1 MHPKHIKQTFS
12 DRVFDFFNVIL
23 MVVLLVVFAWPLWF
37 VIIASVSDPNAV
49 NAGLVLI
56 WPKGF
61 TLEGFVKIM
70 QYEQLW
76 LGYRNSIIY
85 TVVGTALNMV
95 MSICFAYPMSD
106 KSFEIRKPLMI
117 FFMISMY
124 FGGGLI
130 PSFLLMKNLHL
141 LNTPF
146 VFVLS
151 GAISIYN
158 ALIIRNYFSSS
169 IPGELQEAATLDG
182 AGKGYYLIK
191 IVLPLSKPVFAVVG
205 LYYAVAHWNNYTKGL
220 YYAFDRELMPLQ
232 NVLRE
237 LLTSSKML
245 MDMMSDPEAAMEALQ
260 FAESMKYGVIIV
272 AALPMMMLYPFIQK
286 HFVKGV
292 MVGAVKG

>member
-1 MHPKHIKQTFS
+1 MHPKHIKKTFS
-12 DRVFDFFNVIL
+12 DRVFDFFNIIL
-23 MVVLLVVFAWPLWF
+23 MIVLLIVFVWPLWF

-49 NAGLVLI
+49 NAGLVLV

-61 TLEGFVKIM
+61 TLEGFEKIM

-76 LGYRNSIIY
+76 QGYLNSIIY
-85 TVVGTALNMV
+85 TLVGTMLNMV

-130 PSFLLMKNLHL
+130 PSFLLMKNLHI

-158 ALIIRNYFSSS
+158 
-169 IPGELQEAATLDG
+169 
-182 AGKGYYLIK
+182 
-191 IVLPLSKPVFAVVG
+191 
-205 LYYAVAHWNNYTKGL
+205 
-220 YYAFDRELMPLQ
+220 
-232 NVLRE
+232 
-237 LLTSSKML
+237 
-245 MDMMSDPEAAMEALQ
+245 
-260 FAESMKYGVIIV
+260 
-272 AALPMMMLYPFIQK
+272 
-286 HFVKGV
+286 
-292 MVGAVKG
+292 